1 MVSVR
6 VGHRG
11 FERWGRGRAE
21 GLTIRSVE
29 LGSEHLQLAVAR
41 LLRVLD
47 AVAEVIQLRL
57 HAEPTFLVI
66 DRTAEI
72 ADQPVHFVLVK

>member
-1 MVSVR
+1 
-6 VGHRG
+6 
-11 FERWGRGRAE
+11 
-21 GLTIRSVE
+21 VE

-47 AVAEVIQLRL
+47 AVAEVIQLGL
-57 HAEPTFLVI
+57 HGEPAFLVI

-72 ADQPVHFVLVK
+72 AVQPVHFVLVK